1 MAQLLRQICFGLA
14 ALGALVGAI
23 LVVHP
28 VWATQTA
35 ALLARHGPPVPE
47 LSVPHRSVSDA
58 VRSRSA
64 PARLVRTER
73 KSGRPLR
80 GATSANPAESR

>member
-14 ALGALVGAI
+14 ALGALAGAI

-35 ALLARHGPPVPE
+35 ALLARHGPPQSE
-47 LSVPHRSVSDA
+47 LSTPHRSVSD
-58 VRSRSA
+58 VLHTRSVQTH
-64 PARLVRTER
+64 LVRTER

-80 GATSANPAESR
+80 GAPSANPADSR